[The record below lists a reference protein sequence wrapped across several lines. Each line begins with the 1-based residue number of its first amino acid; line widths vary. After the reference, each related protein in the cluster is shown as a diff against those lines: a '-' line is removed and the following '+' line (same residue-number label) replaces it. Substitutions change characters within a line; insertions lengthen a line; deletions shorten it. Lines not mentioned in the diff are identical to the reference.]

1 MVASLPLGSEGVLDA
16 PLPRPIAA
24 PVYARLGD
32 APAAVLISIALL
44 AVLRGRLRVPAKKI

>member
-1 MVASLPLGSEGVLDA
+1 VLDA

-44 AVLRGRLRVPAKKI
+44 AVLRGRFRAPAKKI